1 LCAGWK
7 KGFTRSAAEKDFK
20 ITSGPLRLIHPSFFQ
35 IYLCA
40 VKGWQVN
47 QIRFYTGIPDKEDNP
62 FWTHLTGRGE

>member
-1 LCAGWK
+1 M
-7 KGFTRSAAEKDFK
+7 
-20 ITSGPLRLIHPSFFQ
+20 HPSFFQ

-62 FWTHLTGRGE
+62 FWTHLTGREE